1 MKQKITAILTA
12 ITLTVGSFCNTVQA
26 EENIIPSI
34 QTETAKTEQME
45 QIFTETVFSKE
56 EFLP

>member
-34 QTETAKTEQME
+34 QTETAKTEQ
-45 QIFTETVFSKE
+45 IFKN
-56 EFLP
+56 